1 MIESE
6 FPSLACLWRSGFERP
21 SNFDELTGQALREWV
36 MVSELPEEV
45 LKANAVLR
53 PAIHPAHP
61 SLESLGQIT
70 SFHRQSKMK
79 TPLLYLAATFGYL
92 PLMNDKGATVF
103 GHPWLHHE
111 GARLA
116 LDVADRQHVASF
128 TCWRISVVQDLSIDR
143 RTPIVKAYNRR
154 IAN

>member
-6 FPSLACLWRSGFERP
+6 FPSLRRLWRCGFQRP
-21 SNFDELTGQALREWV
+21 PNFDELTGQARHEWL
-36 MVSELPEEV
+36 MVSELPEDV
-45 LKANAVLR
+45 LRANAVLR
-53 PAIHPAHP
+53 PAVHPAHP
-61 SLESLGQIT
+61 SPENLGQIT
-70 SFHRQSKMK
+70 SFHRQAKMK

-92 PLMNDKGATVF
+92 PLMNDKGATLF

-116 LDVADRQHVASF
+116 LDVADRLHVGSF

-143 RTPIVKAYNRR
+143 RTPIVKAVNRR
-154 IAN
+154 IVN